1 MQKEEDTGAAKLH
14 IEKKGK
20 AKKENEKERPKNI
33 RMREKQN
40 SCLIISDWSENM
52 PFLLQ
57 NSFFAILVVIRQKPV
72 QKEQLVKNAIFFA
85 TRWPSLKDKR

>member
-1 MQKEEDTGAAKLH
+1 
-14 IEKKGK
+14 
-20 AKKENEKERPKNI
+20 
-33 RMREKQN
+33 MREKQN
-40 SCLIISDWSENM
+40 SCLIIPDWSENM

>member
-1 MQKEEDTGAAKLH
+1 
-14 IEKKGK
+14 
-20 AKKENEKERPKNI
+20 
-33 RMREKQN
+33 MREKQN

-72 QKEQLVKNAIFFA
+72 QKEELVKNAIF
-85 TRWPSLKDKR
+85 SLLTDRH

>member
-1 MQKEEDTGAAKLH
+1 MQKEEDTGGSKTPYREERQSKKRERKRKT
-14 IEKKGK
+14 EKHSHARKTKQLFNYIRLVGK
-20 AKKENEKERPKNI
+20 YA
-33 RMREKQN
+33 
-40 SCLIISDWSENM
+40 L
-52 PFLLQ
+52 FVQ